1 MWRISIFLSTCMSH
15 PTVASFRSRAGGTPL
30 QEALPQE
37 GQEALLNERGEGPPQ
52 REPLSGSPARPESL
66 LYLPREAQ
74 PTQAVLTPGQPLPP
88 TPMQLHAGDTYAP
101 RALLAAFGPL
111 TRAPPSFP
119 PSAPYQVGH
128 CLGLLPLGPVFSY

>member
-15 PTVASFRSRAGGTPL
+15 PTVASLRSRAGGTPL

-74 PTQAVLTPGQPLPP
+74 STQAVLTPTSRQASPSLPHRCSCMLV
-88 TPMQLHAGDTYAP
+88 TPMPHVP
-101 RALLAAFGPL
+101 FW
-111 TRAPPSFP
+111 
-119 PSAPYQVGH
+119 
-128 CLGLLPLGPVFSY
+128 LPLAR